1 MRFLECFT
9 AGLVRLLTIAV
20 LIAALVVAVQLMQH
34 KCPTCTG

>member
-1 MRFLECFT
+1 MRFLDCFS

-34 KCPTCTG
+34 RCPTCTG